1 MTIKAL
7 IFCQIEPKKM
17 LDVIEQLNK
26 IHEIKKVFSLTGD
39 YDILA
44 EIEVDSTDELY
55 ESFAKNIDLID
66 GILETN
72 THVVMKEFLK

>member
-1 MTIKAL
+1 MIKAL
-7 IFCQIEPKKM
+7 IFCQIEHKKTEQ
-17 LDVIEQLNK
+17 VVEQLNK
-26 IHEIKKVFSLTGD
+26 IAEIKKVFSLTGD

-66 GILETN
+66 GILITN

>member
-1 MTIKAL
+1 MTVKAL
-7 IFCQIEPKKM
+7 IFCQVEHKKAEK
-17 LDVIEQLNK
+17 VVEELNK

-72 THVVMKEFLK
+72 THVVMKEFSK